1 MHDQTLWPRGGSTV
15 HLTIVRLFSLFLFA
29 RGNAQE
35 SKLEN
40 EFLFTP
46 RINRNRRKT
55 GRSSTVKPRS
65 FKFPTYPAKL
75 VAPHFLANF
84 RRNVS
89 VSHDTFSRYI
99 TYIKVPYVKNFVV
112 IKSRL
117 SRFSLSLSLW
127 NPLSGRNV
135 EYLEQWIRKKTFE
148 KSAIFTR
155 GCGKD
160 SIFWRSSKLSSFVSP
175 IVDSWKSFW
184 KKKKKK

>member
-15 HLTIVRLFSLFLFA
+15 HLTAVRLFSLFLFA

-55 GRSSTVKPRS
+55 DRSSTVKPRS

-117 SRFSLSLSLW
+117 SRFSLSLSLKSVIRAERRISRTMDTQEDFW
-127 NPLSGRNV
+127 EVSDFYARMRQRFYILAI
-135 EYLEQWIRKKTFE
+135 EQTFLLRFANCRFVKKF
-148 KSAIFTR
+148 
-155 GCGKD
+155 
-160 SIFWRSSKLSSFVSP
+160 L
-175 IVDSWKSFW
+175 